1 MTKFNETIAE
11 QILINYENGL
21 PLKHASSLVGVNPST
36 VWRWRKKGEKAKSGK
51 YHDFYLKMLKAR
63 AKFIA
68 YHLNILNSSDND
80 ATHRY
85 LLEVTDP
92 DNFLLKTKLEHSGEL
107 TNINKN
113 FTVDEELLD
122 EILTEKR
129 EKYPEITDSDFDT
142 TS

>member
-1 MTKFNETIAE
+1 MTKFNDTIAE

-21 PLKHASSLVGVNPST
+21 PLKHAASLVGVNPST

-51 YHDFYLKMLKAR
+51 YHNFYIKMLEAR

-68 YHLNILNSSDND
+68 YHLNILNNSDND

-92 DNFLLKTKLEHSGEL
+92 DNFLVKTKLEHSGEL
-107 TNINKN
+107 TQINKN
-113 FTVDEELLD
+113 FDIDEDLLNS
-122 EILTEKR
+122 ILEEKR
-129 EKYPEITDSDFDT
+129 ERYDKITDSDYGEA
-142 TS
+142 